1 MLAEARRV
9 LRDAALTGRSSGR
22 GRFGVAVRLYLI
34 LRAARS
40 SAPGGVS
47 KDAQLAVRDPGMKQ
61 VCVDHD
67 DRCLSCFVE
76 PAISAAVTQRISYD
90 R

>member
-22 GRFGVAVRLYLI
+22 GQFGVAVRLYLI

-40 SAPGGVS
+40 AAPGGVS
-47 KDAQLAVRDPGMKQ
+47 KDPQLAVRDPGMKQ
-61 VCVDHD
+61 VCFDRD
-67 DRCLSCFVE
+67 YRCLSFFIG
-76 PAISAAVTQRISYD
+76 PAISAAVTQKISYD
-90 R
+90 K